1 MFLKYIRDNSLS
13 MPFSALSS
21 SMKSSLSN
29 IFFFFITNPLI
40 FLKFVSV
47 ELILGHVTERVTKRM
62 TTIRSDFVAISET
75 KSQSKITLFLTLNFV
90 YPLVQQS
97 ANRCSA
103 IEWSIDK
110 TLLWVRLCST
120 EFGNRTIAVRIG
132 RISERSIRHLLHFD
146 PS

>member
-62 TTIRSDFVAISET
+62 TTIRSKFRSNLGDKESVENNIISDFKFCLPSRTTIS
-75 KSQSKITLFLTLNFV
+75 KQV
-90 YPLVQQS
+90 
-97 ANRCSA
+97 
-103 IEWSIDK
+103 
-110 TLLWVRLCST
+110 
-120 EFGNRTIAVRIG
+120 FGNRMIN
-132 RISERSIRHLLHFD
+132 
-146 PS
+146 